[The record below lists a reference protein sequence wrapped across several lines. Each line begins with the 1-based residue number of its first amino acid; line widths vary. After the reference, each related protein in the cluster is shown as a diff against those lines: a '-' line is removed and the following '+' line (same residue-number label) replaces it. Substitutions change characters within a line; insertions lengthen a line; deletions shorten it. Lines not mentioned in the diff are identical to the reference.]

1 MENILPIH
9 LQEVIFSSPEPKIS
23 KQLTKLREEGK
34 IKKIAA
40 RIYTSNLIEP
50 AEDIIKRNLF
60 IILGRLYPG
69 ALLSHRSAFEF
80 QPTKAGQIYLTYSY
94 TKNV

>member
-9 LQEVIFSSPEPKIS
+9 LQEVIFSSPDPKIS

-40 RIYTSNLIEP
+40 RIYTSNFIEP
-50 AEDIIKRNLF
+50 AEDIIKRNIF
-60 IILGRLYPG
+60 II
-69 ALLSHRSAFEF
+69 
-80 QPTKAGQIYLTYSY
+80 PTRNKGVHIGNINTQTIKEYIP
-94 TKNV
+94 